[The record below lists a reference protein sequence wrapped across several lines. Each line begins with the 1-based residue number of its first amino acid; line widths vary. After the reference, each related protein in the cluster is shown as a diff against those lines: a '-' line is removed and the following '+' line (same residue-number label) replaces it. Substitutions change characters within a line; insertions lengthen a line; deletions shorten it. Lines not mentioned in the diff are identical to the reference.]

1 MSYPASYLQLEV
13 SGTAPAQAKSEDWE
27 SGGREEGLIPDTED
41 RGVFLISTD

>member
-13 SGTAPAQAKSEDWE
+13 SGAAPAQAKSEDWE
-27 SGGREEGLIPDTED
+27 SSGREEVLAPDTED